1 MDLHTARMDPITQRT
16 GPSVGDARAKGE
28 KFVSDQLVVFVLGGE
43 RYGVPIDQVQE
54 IIRYSKTRSVA
65 SDDPRTHG
73 VINLRSRIIPVLDLS
88 STLGVHSSEGTAGNI
103 VIVET
108 GAATF
113 GILVDE
119 VDEVLSVSAE
129 QVDELPNAAGCRGRI
144 AKTDDALIVILD
156 LDSLG
161 LSDGAA
167 LAA

>member
-1 MDLHTARMDPITQRT
+1 M
-16 GPSVGDARAKGE
+16 
-28 KFVSDQLVVFVLGGE
+28 QLVVFMLGAE
-43 RYGVPIDQVQE
+43 EYALPIHQVQE
-54 IIRYSKTRSVA
+54 IIRYREPRRVA
-65 SDDPRTHG
+65 GNGSIRG

>member
-1 MDLHTARMDPITQRT
+1 M
-16 GPSVGDARAKGE
+16 
-28 KFVSDQLVVFVLGGE
+28 SDQLVVFLLGGE

-54 IIRYSKTRSVA
+54 IIRYTETRSVA

-88 STLGVHSSEGTAGNI
+88 SSLGARSHEGIPGNI

-108 GAATF
+108 GSATI

-129 QVDELPNAAGCRGRI
+129 QVEQLPSASGCRGRI

-161 LSDGAA
+161 LSGDTA

>member
-1 MDLHTARMDPITQRT
+1 MDLHTARMDPITQTT
-16 GPSVGDARAKGE
+16 GPSLGDARAKGE
-28 KFVSDQLVVFVLGGE
+28 KFVPDQLVVFVLGGE

-88 STLGVHSSEGTAGNI
+88 STLGVYSSEATAGNI

>member
-1 MDLHTARMDPITQRT
+1 M
-16 GPSVGDARAKGE
+16 
-28 KFVSDQLVVFVLGGE
+28 SDQLVVFLLGGE

-88 STLGVHSSEGTAGNI
+88 SSLGVYSNEGGASNI

-108 GAATF
+108 GSATF

-119 VDEVLSVSAE
+119 VDEVLSITGE
-129 QVDELPNAAGCRGRI
+129 QVEELPNAAGCRGRI

-161 LSDGAA
+161 LSGDTS